1 MMIKNQFSGRTPP
14 GVEETDSK
22 TVRASKPANDCPHF
36 SDGTAPHL
44 IKALNRAF
52 DINSKNQL
60 IIYSLF
66 NFCSCGETRP
76 DFQLTPYRAAFPN
89 CGYLQHRVA
98 PGVIH
103 GTPRRGDKKYS
114 PDRIGYC
121 L

>member
-1 MMIKNQFSGRTPP
+1 MINNQFSGRTPP
-14 GVEETDSK
+14 WVEGTDSK
-22 TVRASKPANDCPHF
+22 TVRDRTFTERSRSARLGATPE

-52 DINSKNQL
+52 DINSKNLL

-66 NFCSCGETRP
+66 NFCSCDEIRP

-103 GTPRRGDKKYS
+103 GTPLQGNRK
-114 PDRIGYC
+114 
-121 L
+121 